1 MKRLVIL
8 AAALTVACAC
18 SAGAFT
24 ENFDSYA
31 DQAAFNAVWGNS
43 GSPVALSNNQW
54 VSSPNSVY
62 QGTAAVQSRILLSNP
77 VPAQQLKFSFMF
89 YDETGTGSLAR
100 AYGMVYARSGNLWTD
115 SLQQIIAVGK
125 YNSVATTKYFARI
138 AFGSLNWFV
147 LDAPTSPDRSV
158 GWHKAE
164 VIGAVDP
171 NDPTKA
177 QLSFYIDGQL
187 GKTVGGVANSVFNFV
202 VLGSGLTSTHGMYFD
217 DVSVVP
223 EPGSLLALGS
233 GLVGMAGLLL
243 RRRA

>member
-1 MKRLVIL
+1 MKRLFVL
-8 AAALTVACAC
+8 AAALLTV
-18 SAGAFT
+18 SAVSAYAFT
-24 ENFDSYA
+24 DNFDSYA
-31 DQAAFNAVWGNS
+31 DQAALETVWQHS
-43 GSPVALSNNQW
+43 GSPVLLSNNQAF
-54 VSSPNSVY
+54 SSPNSVY
-62 QGTAAVQSRILLSNP
+62 QGTAAAQSRALVSNP
-77 VPAQQLKFSFMF
+77 VPAQQLNFSFVF

-100 AYGMVYARSGNLWTD
+100 AYGMVYARAGSNWTD
-115 SLQQIIAVGK
+115 TLNQIIAIGK
-125 YNSVATTKYFARI
+125 YNSVATTKYFGRI

-177 QLSFYIDGQL
+177 QISFYIDGQL

-202 VLGSGLTSTHGMYFD
+202 VLGSGLSSTHGMYFD
-217 DVSVVP
+217 DVTLVP

-243 RRRA
+243 QRKA